1 MQAVYDRPKIAVD
14 MDHVMADT
22 GLYLCDWANQRFG
35 TQYAGESFVS
45 LLNLLP
51 DQERQHTIDHV
62 TEGALM
68 RDLPLMEGCVE
79 VLRDLNEHY
88 AIVVCTAA
96 MEFPNTIMP
105 KIAWLNEHFPFL
117 DPHLFVF
124 CGYKQVM
131 GTDYLIDDS
140 PKHFPSFK
148 GTPLLY
154 SAAHNLEDTEYERV
168 ASWSEIAD
176 YFDNPERRHF
186 IAS

>member
-1 MQAVYDRPKIAVD
+1 MKQIFDKPQIAVD

-22 GLYLCDWANQRFG
+22 GLYLCDWLNTRFG
-35 TQYAGESFVS
+35 TDYEGESFVS
-45 LLNLLP
+45 LLRNLP
-51 DQERQHTIDHV
+51 EPERQETIDHV
-62 TEGALM
+62 TDGTLM
-68 RDLPLMEGCVE
+68 RDLPLMDGCVE
-79 VLRDLNEHY
+79 TLRDLNERY
-88 AIVVCTAA
+88 AIVICTAA

-105 KIAWLNEHFPFL
+105 KIEWLNEHFPFL

-154 SAAHNLEDTEYERV
+154 SAAHNLDETHYQRVDDWTE
-168 ASWSEIAD
+168 IGD
-176 YFDNPERRHF
+176 YFARKAGRDF

>member
-1 MQAVYDRPKIAVD
+1 MNKSRKTRYIFIPRAARMTRQVLEAIGLTSVVRLLIQA
-14 MDHVMADT
+14 
-22 GLYLCDWANQRFG
+22 
-35 TQYAGESFVS
+35 
-45 LLNLLP
+45 
-51 DQERQHTIDHV
+51 
-62 TEGALM
+62 GAA
-68 RDLPLMEGCVE
+68 RKF
-79 VLRDLNEHY
+79 RDLNERY
-88 AIVVCTAA
+88 AIVICTAA

-105 KIAWLNEHFPFL
+105 KIEWLNEHFPFL

-154 SAAHNLEDTEYERV
+154 SAVHNLEETQYERV
-168 ASWSEIAD
+168 SSWAEIGD
-176 YFDNPERRHF
+176 YFAKKAARDF